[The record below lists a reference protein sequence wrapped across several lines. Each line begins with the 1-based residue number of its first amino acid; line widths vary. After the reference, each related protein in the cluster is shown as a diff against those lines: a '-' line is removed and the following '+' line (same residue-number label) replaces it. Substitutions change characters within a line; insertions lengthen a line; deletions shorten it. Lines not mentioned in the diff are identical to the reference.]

1 MTKLAFNRLSYDDRL
16 EYCLR
21 PEETQL
27 EDEATWKEIN
37 NHLGTNAKSLANL
50 IRELGIKK
58 FGYIPTVGDCFA
70 GGGSIPFE
78 AARMGLKLTPVS

>member
-1 MTKLAFNRLSYDDRL
+1 MNKLAFNRLSYDDRL
-16 EYCLR
+16 EYCPR

-50 IRELGIKK
+50 IRELGIKIWLYTYC
-58 FGYIPTVGDCFA
+58 G
-70 GGGSIPFE
+70 
-78 AARMGLKLTPVS
+78 